1 MAESFVHLHNHSE
14 FSMLDGAARVK
25 DMFSQAEKLGMT
37 ALAITDH
44 GNLFGAYEFYKASK
58 NFKVK
63 PIIGLEAYLTPRTH
77 RSERKRVQFGDG
89 TGDDVA
95 SKGAYTH
102 MTMWAATPEGMH
114 NLFRLSTRSS
124 LEGFFYKPRA
134 DRELLHEY
142 CTGLIATTGC
152 PSGEVQTF
160 LRLGQYDSAVAS
172 AAEFRDIFG
181 EGNFFVEL
189 MDHGLDI
196 ETRVRHD
203 LLRLAKDLR
212 LPLVATND
220 SHYVHADDADAHD
233 TLLCVSAGSRK
244 AQTDRFKFDGNG
256 YYMKSPA
263 EMRALFREL
272 PEACDNTLAIAE
284 RIETRFD
291 EGSGTYMPKYPVP
304 DGETEDSWF
313 HKEVERGL
321 HERYRGQIS
330 DEVRERAEFETG
342 IIAAIILWFGGWA
355 YLQWEAKRLMKAGEG
370 YGTGHKNEPDP
381 KLATDTSNLP
391 SLFVSVLPLLI
402 VLIGNYV
409 FTTWIKKWDPAI
421 LAGVK
426 TGATLSSVTSIWALI
441 IALTLAVIVIV
452 LINRGRFFDK
462 SFNLGSS
469 LHIAIMGSLLAIMN
483 TASEVGYGNVIALQQ
498 GFKNVS
504 AFLMTV
510 QIGDSPLLSEALMI
524 NVIAGITGS
533 ASGGIG
539 IAMDL
544 MGKTYLDWGVR
555 AGISPEIIHRIA
567 SLASGGMDTLPHN
580 GAVITLLAICGLTH
594 RESYKFIFVLTGFKT
609 FVAFLMVALVTMF
622 PFIK

>member
-1 MAESFVHLHNHSE
+1 
-14 FSMLDGAARVK
+14 ML
-25 DMFSQAEKLGMT
+25 E
-37 ALAITDH
+37 
-44 GNLFGAYEFYKASK
+44 
-58 NFKVK
+58 
-63 PIIGLEAYLTPRTH
+63 
-77 RSERKRVQFGDG
+77 
-89 TGDDVA
+89 
-95 SKGAYTH
+95 
-102 MTMWAATPEGMH
+102 
-114 NLFRLSTRSS
+114 
-124 LEGFFYKPRA
+124 
-134 DRELLHEY
+134 
-142 CTGLIATTGC
+142 
-152 PSGEVQTF
+152 
-160 LRLGQYDSAVAS
+160 
-172 AAEFRDIFG
+172 
-181 EGNFFVEL
+181 
-189 MDHGLDI
+189 
-196 ETRVRHD
+196 
-203 LLRLAKDLR
+203 
-212 LPLVATND
+212 
-220 SHYVHADDADAHD
+220 
-233 TLLCVSAGSRK
+233 
-244 AQTDRFKFDGNG
+244 
-256 YYMKSPA
+256 
-263 EMRALFREL
+263 
-272 PEACDNTLAIAE
+272 TLAIFISLGLLMTFAY
-284 RIETRFD
+284 RGFSVILFAPVFALLAAVI
-291 EGSGTYMPKYPVP
+291 SGLSVMPTYTEVFMPTMVGFVKNFFPLFMLGAVF
-304 DGETEDSWF
+304 GKLMEDSGSAKKIANTIVEKIAAHHAVMAVMLTCVVLAYGGVSVHVISF
-313 HKEVERGL
+313 AVYPLAAALFKEADIPKRLIPACIAFGGWSIAMDAL
-321 HERYRGQIS
+321 PGTPQIQNLIPTRYLGT
-330 DEVRERAEFETG
+330 DAYAAPMTG

-452 LINRGRFFDK
+452 LINRGRFFNK

-609 FVAFLMVALVTMF
+609 FVAFLMVALVTIF